1 MVRKQKKK
9 FHYQTL
15 FVYHTYLLQYGSMV
29 WYLVPGT
36 ILCSSNNDG
45 YWQQQ
50 LSTHGDFH
58 LDVARQYEKNCL
70 MNMTHSKLLSWPDA
84 RSVKII
90 QTWAFYKCPNLR
102 SNEIPNDSQQL
113 KESRSYTFQGCHSL
127 QSIIIP
133 EGITTRIGWQETIK
147 FE

>member
-1 MVRKQKKK
+1 MNKDSKSQPVVIKNIKHGEKTEEK
-9 FHYQTL
+9 IPLSNPLCVPYIPVTVWYGTWL
-15 FVYHTYLLQYGSMV
+15 YLV
-29 WYLVPGT
+29 WYLV
-36 ILCSSNNDG
+36 LCSSNNDG

-90 QTWAFYKCPNLR
+90 QTWAFYK
-102 SNEIPNDSQQL
+102 
-113 KESRSYTFQGCHSL
+113 
-127 QSIIIP
+127 
-133 EGITTRIGWQETIK
+133 
-147 FE
+147 

>member
-15 FVYHTYLLQYGSMV
+15 FTVYIPVTV
-29 WYLVPGT
+29 WYQVPGMVPGT

-90 QTWAFYKCPNLR
+90 QTWAFYK
-102 SNEIPNDSQQL
+102 
-113 KESRSYTFQGCHSL
+113 
-127 QSIIIP
+127 
-133 EGITTRIGWQETIK
+133 
-147 FE
+147 